1 MAVPLALATTV
12 LVVSSRNPPVVPA
25 DTSPDVWRRQMDA
38 IASRSVEDRMEEW
51 AALNQAV
58 AQMEAD
64 AVRRRHPGY
73 SDRQVFLALVRKRY
87 GDDLVGRA
95 WPGEP
100 LVDA

>member
-1 MAVPLALATTV
+1 
-12 LVVSSRNPPVVPA
+12 
-25 DTSPDVWRRQMDA
+25 MDA
-38 IASRSVEDRMEEW
+38 IAARSVEDRLEEW

-64 AVRRRHPGY
+64 AVRRRHPEC

-87 GDDLVGRA
+87 GNDLVGGA
-95 WPGEP
+95 WPDEP